1 MGLGQSKTHRDQS
14 TKTIEMR
21 LISPCKHHT
30 PLIFK
35 DFSIGYLRAV
45 ADKTIQTINGKCARH
60 HQRAAKP
67 GAQWLAGTAKPAAL
81 GQLPRGRRLPQSVDD
96 SPQSAGDSPHSAT
109 SSPHLSQELLSLAE
123 HDLTDRQRA
132 VLALIEAGTTGVALR
147 ELRQRL
153 GHQAAEWEIKNDLA
167 LLKQCGLIV
176 PEGRGRG
183 ACWRLK
189 PLSFGELE

>member
-1 MGLGQSKTHRDQS
+1 MKSEHAITNPMQSQVRDGW
-14 TKTIEMR
+14 
-21 LISPCKHHT
+21 
-30 PLIFK
+30 F
-35 DFSIGYLRAV
+35 
-45 ADKTIQTINGKCARH
+45 AD
-60 HQRAAKP
+60 AAKP
-67 GAQWLAGTAKPAAL
+67 TAL
-81 GQLPRGRRLPQSVDD
+81 GQLPRGRGLPQSVDD
-96 SPQSAGDSPHSAT
+96 SPHSAT
-109 SSPHLSQELLSLAE
+109 NSPHLSQELLSLAE
-123 HDLTDRQRA
+123 HDLTDQQRA